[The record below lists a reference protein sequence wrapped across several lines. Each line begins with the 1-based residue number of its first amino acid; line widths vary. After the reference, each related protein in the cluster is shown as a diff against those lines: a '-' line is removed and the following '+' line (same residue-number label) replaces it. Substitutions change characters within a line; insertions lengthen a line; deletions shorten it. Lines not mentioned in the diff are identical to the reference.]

1 MALPTDDAKRKQIR
15 AFMGFLV
22 YFPDATA
29 LVALLSKTANDQ
41 HNPGQPM
48 HWAKDKSKEE
58 LDSLVNHLLDI
69 ASKGELS
76 QDADGMLDAIKVAWR
91 GMANLQRLV
100 DKYGMDH
107 ILELMGFVET
117 PDIELNVCLTERCGR
132 LVEAPKVRCDDCI
145 EEYKKNLDALL

>member
-107 ILELMGFVET
+107 ILELMEPPAVT
-117 PDIELNVCLTERCGR
+117 MTVCLSDGCNGIAH
-132 LVEAPKVRCDDCI
+132 VPKVRCDHCI
-145 EEYKKNLDALL
+145 EEYNKNLDALL